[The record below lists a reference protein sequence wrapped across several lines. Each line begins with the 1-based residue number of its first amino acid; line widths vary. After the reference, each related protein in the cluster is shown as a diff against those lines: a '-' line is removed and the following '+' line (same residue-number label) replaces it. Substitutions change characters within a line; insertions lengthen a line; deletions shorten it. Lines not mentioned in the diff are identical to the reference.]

1 MQPVNIKIN
10 VRCANSAFQ
19 DNPDQLADILVE
31 LANRLRGTTPEIGD
45 LKLLRDDN
53 GNSVGTYQVYK
64 D

>member
-1 MQPVNIKIN
+1 MQPVNIKIKI
-10 VRCANSAFQ
+10 RCANAAFQ
-19 DNPDQLADILVE
+19 DNPDQLADILLE
-31 LANRLRGTTPEIGD
+31 LSKRLRGTTPEIGD